1 MAPGHSQ
8 EDCPEK
14 NLQHEDDGQR
24 GYHDIYG
31 FEDGNLTG
39 EC

>member
-8 EDCPEK
+8 KDCPEK
-14 NLQHEDDGQR
+14 NLQHKDDGQR
-24 GYHDIYG
+24 GYHDTYG